1 MRRDRGVLIFL
12 LVITLVFGLALG
24 MNQVWAQPEEEE
36 EEEVQPR
43 PNPTERP
50 ADTSKPVL
58 LMKKGSTSWDPTDKT
73 GASGRTMKPGE
84 EVMDDGR
91 HGDGIIFLEDGRKG
105 MMQKGAGGK
114 MQFFLLQG
122 SSQVLAPDGAY
133 PLSDG
138 SSITVSAGQA
148 SNPIDPVTMGGAV
161 KSPDQMQMPG
171 KMR

>member
-36 EEEVQPR
+36 EEEIQPR

-58 LMKKGSTSWDPTDKT
+58 LMKEGSTSWDPFDKT
-73 GASGRTMKPGE
+73 GASGRAMKPGE
-84 EVMDDGR
+84 EVMDDGE
-91 HGDGIIFLEDGRKG
+91 HGDSVILKDGRRG
-105 MMQKGAGGK
+105 IMQKGANGK

-122 SSQVLAPDGAY
+122 KGKVLAPDGAY

-148 SNPIDPVTMGGAV
+148 SDPIDPVTMGGAV